1 MKIQFYNQPISGQA
15 ANLLKKHE
23 SNEYS
28 KQKSQKNRDSF
39 SISSDASMMLESK
52 VSMYDN
58 CYIDQIIDIEKYIN
72 NAKKQNQLSL
82 ENAGNNIDITEV
94 KYHDLFSALRSAL
107 NEKYSIVSRAAKNY
121 SNVDEYLNDKYF
133 NKNSSI
139 YTRGLSEEERRVGY
153 INERSYLDTG
163 HIRGINFS
171 DSLFRGKSFDGDVI
185 DTDRLNWESK
195 VINKQIDNIFTS
207 AGIKLE
213 DITDNCLLSI
223 DPYSKYVS
231 VSGIDDTQ
239 KELLEKSLNTGNNGK
254 NLFLYLY
261 KHTSLEDEKSGSQAK
276 DEARIKYQ
284 AYARVYEL
292 TGLSL
297 SQLDQKE
304 GSFVTQDGKNL
315 LDVIDENIE
324 SKIDINHQEQMRQWI
339 KELLYTVASKGWNN
353 IPDLL
358 FNIRYKNNLSN
369 LNQDI
374 IYGRYNT
381 SNNEWYSVL

>member
-153 INERSYLDTG
+153 IN
-163 HIRGINFS
+163 
-171 DSLFRGKSFDGDVI
+171 
-185 DTDRLNWESK
+185 
-195 VINKQIDNIFTS
+195 
-207 AGIKLE
+207 
-213 DITDNCLLSI
+213 
-223 DPYSKYVS
+223 
-231 VSGIDDTQ
+231 
-239 KELLEKSLNTGNNGK
+239 
-254 NLFLYLY
+254 
-261 KHTSLEDEKSGSQAK
+261 
-276 DEARIKYQ
+276 
-284 AYARVYEL
+284 
-292 TGLSL
+292 
-297 SQLDQKE
+297 
-304 GSFVTQDGKNL
+304 
-315 LDVIDENIE
+315 
-324 SKIDINHQEQMRQWI
+324 
-339 KELLYTVASKGWNN
+339 
-353 IPDLL
+353 
-358 FNIRYKNNLSN
+358 
-369 LNQDI
+369 
-374 IYGRYNT
+374 
-381 SNNEWYSVL
+381 